1 MSAYLGLLRIT
12 QDHEWI
18 RMESDGVGQVGITQ
32 FAQEQLG
39 DIVFVELPEPGAK
52 LKAGDEAAVIESV
65 KAAAGCRSPVS
76 GTVIEVNS
84 ALADDPAT
92 VNRDPTGA
100 GWFFRMRI
108 DDPAELGALMDE
120 DAYRAKLAK

>member
-1 MSAYLGLLRIT
+1 MSALRIT

-18 RMESDGVGQVGITQ
+18 RIEADGVGQVGITA

-39 DIVFVELPEPGAK
+39 DIIFVDLPEIGRT
-52 LKAGDEAAVIESV
+52 LKAGDEGAVVESV
-65 KAAAGCRSPVS
+65 KAAAECRSPVS
-76 GTVIEVNS
+76 GTVVEVNP
-84 ALADDPAT
+84 ALADDPAL

-108 DDPAELGALMDE
+108 DDPAELEALMDE
-120 DAYRAKLAK
+120 ESYRAKLSK

>member
-1 MSAYLGLLRIT
+1 MSAMRFT

-18 RMESDGVGQVGITQ
+18 RMETGEVGLVGITE

-65 KAAAGCRSPVS
+65 KAAAECRSPVS
-76 GTVIEVNS
+76 GTVIEVNA
-84 ALADDPAT
+84 ALAGDPAL
-92 VNRDPTGA
+92 VNREPAGA

-108 DDPAELGALMDE
+108 DDPAELAALMDE
-120 DAYRAKLAK
+120 DTYRAKLGK